1 MLSCLDRKYLR
12 KDSHAEG
19 MVPIWLGL
27 VPENIKFIRASS
39 SDEFG
44 AEWAVKRC
52 GLIGGHG

>member
-52 GLIGGHG
+52 GVA